1 MALAYLV
8 PGAGHLYLG
17 RRERGIAFFCIVV
30 FMFAIGLAVDG
41 DLYAV
46 TRTGGSL
53 LRLLAAFGS
62 MGAGLL
68 YWIAD
73 FRGVTGDITYPFQMA
88 PGFVPFRKDVEYFA
102 STEVAIQ
109 PLLSEL
115 EFTRGKSNWGY
126 KFRFGHFELSE
137 SDFLLIARRMLPE
150 AWQAHTERSLESA
163 VAD

>member
-1 MALAYLV
+1 VKSRTWIAMALAYLV

-17 RRERGIAFFCIVV
+17 RRERGIAYFCIVV

-53 LRLLAAFGS
+53 LRLLAALGS

-73 FRGVTGDITYPFQMA
+73 LKGMTGDITSITYEHGTA
-88 PGFVPFRKDVEYFA
+88 FVITAGLMNLLLVLDAFDIAEGRK
-102 STEVAIQ
+102 Q
-109 PLLSEL
+109 
-115 EFTRGKSNWGY
+115 
-126 KFRFGHFELSE
+126 
-137 SDFLLIARRMLPE
+137 
-150 AWQAHTERSLESA
+150 
-163 VAD
+163 

>member
-1 MALAYLV
+1 VKSRTWIAMALAYLV

-17 RRERGIAFFCIVV
+17 RRERGIAYFCIVV

-73 FRGVTGDITYPFQMA
+73 FRGVTGDITSITYEHGTA
-88 PGFVPFRKDVEYFA
+88 FVITAGLMNLLLVLDAFDIAEGRK
-102 STEVAIQ
+102 Q
-109 PLLSEL
+109 
-115 EFTRGKSNWGY
+115 
-126 KFRFGHFELSE
+126 
-137 SDFLLIARRMLPE
+137 
-150 AWQAHTERSLESA
+150 
-163 VAD
+163 